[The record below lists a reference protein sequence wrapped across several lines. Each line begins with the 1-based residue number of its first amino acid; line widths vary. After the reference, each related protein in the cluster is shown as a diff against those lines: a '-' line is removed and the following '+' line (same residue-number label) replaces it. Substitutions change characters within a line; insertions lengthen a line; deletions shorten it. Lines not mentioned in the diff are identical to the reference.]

1 MSHLIIEQGIDVG
14 KEVAVPPAGMKFG
27 RSPANDLVLDDDAV
41 MLFHG
46 RFFFKSDGSLWVTDF
61 GAANKTTVDGE
72 PVDEFQLSVG
82 NLIEVGHTGFR
93 VIKASQEEESA
104 SVANDAAG
112 HGHIDLGFKR
122 EKKQLPRHHKKEKR
136 STFSSRLLQ
145 VLVVLMV
152 LVVLLIV
159 GPSLLELSKKEIAV
173 APQEETLLM
182 AYERVQADTRN
193 IFRYYLELTANGE
206 FSIQIDDL
214 KNDRHVSK
222 KKQIS
227 ETIRLQLSNSIE
239 EAGFFDVDSDYAGE
253 APDQYDLHDIAVSR
267 NRRFHRIKVLN
278 RSLPLAIKRTKEV
291 IEDFARSELGISF
304 TWNLSVEELM
314 KLAEESYSLGQARF
328 AERDVRYGNL
338 AAAIKHFEEAQLYLE
353 TIEPKPQLDRS
364 AADGLRKANEI
375 RNERYEDY
383 MFRAEKEIRMKNW
396 ESAAKHLRILS
407 ELIPDRS
414 DERYDTVNSKLL
426 NVEQH
431 LK

>member
-239 EAGFFDVDSDYAGE
+239 EAGFFDVDSDYAG
-253 APDQYDLHDIAVSR
+253 
-267 NRRFHRIKVLN
+267 
-278 RSLPLAIKRTKEV
+278 
-291 IEDFARSELGISF
+291 
-304 TWNLSVEELM
+304 
-314 KLAEESYSLGQARF
+314 
-328 AERDVRYGNL
+328 
-338 AAAIKHFEEAQLYLE
+338 
-353 TIEPKPQLDRS
+353 
-364 AADGLRKANEI
+364 
-375 RNERYEDY
+375 
-383 MFRAEKEIRMKNW
+383 
-396 ESAAKHLRILS
+396 
-407 ELIPDRS
+407 
-414 DERYDTVNSKLL
+414 
-426 NVEQH
+426 
-431 LK
+431 